1 MKRFLGAAAI
11 GLAASA
17 TSVVAQGCGGLYT
30 VERGDS
36 LSLIADNLYKNAA
49 LWTEVHRNNLSVI
62 GEDPNALRVGAKLRL
77 GCIDGLPTGLQGG
90 APAVQQALAPASTS
104 TVSTSTPAA
113 ATTPRRKLEQTVNLV
128 TAGDFAPFTDQ
139 ALDNQGLIT
148 DVVNTAMGQTPAR
161 DAYRVHWV
169 NDWSAHL
176 DPLMTSAMMDMA
188 FPWYKPDC
196 AGSPDNYRCAN
207 FHFSDPMFEMLILLF
222 VDKSRPVP
230 FSQDSDIE
238 GRTLCRP
245 AGYFTHDLDRAD
257 RRWISD
263 AKITLKQP
271 STVAG
276 CFEML
281 VAGEVDAVAMNEF
294 TGRAA
299 IKDLDLKDQVEVV
312 QGRPVS
318 IEGLHVL
325 VHKDHPEAETLLA
338 TINDGLD
345 SIKASGAYQQVID
358 RHMTKI
364 WADF

>member
-1 MKRFLGAAAI
+1 MKRFLGAAALA
-11 GLAASA
+11 LAATA
-17 TSVVAQGCGGLYT
+17 APAAAQACGGTYT

-36 LSLIADNLYKNAA
+36 LSRIADRQYKNAS
-49 LWTEVHRNNLSVI
+49 LWTEVHRNNLAVI
-62 GEDPNALRVGAKLRL
+62 GQDPNTLRVGMALRL
-77 GCIDGLPTGLQGG
+77 GCIGGLPVGLDVA
-90 APAVQQALAPASTS
+90 APAPQTAVQT
-104 TVSTSTPAA
+104 A
-113 ATTPRRKLEQTVNLV
+113 ATAPSRRRLERQINIV

-139 ALDNQGLIT
+139 SLENEGLIT
-148 DVVNTAMGQTPAR
+148 DVVRTAMHSSQSG
-161 DAYRVHWV
+161 DNYRVHWV
-169 NDWSAHL
+169 NDWSSHL
-176 DPLMTSAMMDMA
+176 DPLMTNAMMDMA

-196 AGSPDNYRCAN
+196 AGTPDNYRCTN

-222 VDKSRPVP
+222 VDKNRPIP
-230 FSQDSDIE
+230 FAQDSDIE

-263 AKITLKQP
+263 GKITLKQP
-271 STVAG
+271 QTVKG
-276 CFEML
+276 CFDLL

-299 IKDLDLKDQVEVV
+299 IKDLGLKDQVEVV

-325 VHKDHPEAETLLA
+325 VHKDHPNADALIS
-338 TINDGLD
+338 TINGGLD
-345 SIKASGAYQQVID
+345 AIKLSGAYQQVID
-358 RHMTKI
+358 RHMSNI

>member
-1 MKRFLGAAAI
+1 MKRFLGGAALA
-11 GLAASA
+11 LAASVTTA
-17 TSVVAQGCGGLYT
+17 AAQSCGGVYT

-36 LSLIADNLYKNAA
+36 LSLIADRHYRNATK
-49 LWTEVHRNNLSVI
+49 WTEVHRNNLSVI
-62 GEDPNALRVGAKLRL
+62 GENPDALRVGMDLRL
-77 GCIDGLPTGLQGG
+77 GCIDGLPVGLPGG
-90 APAVQQALAPASTS
+90 VTATPAVVQTAAAAPAPS
-104 TVSTSTPAA
+104 
-113 ATTPRRKLEQTVNLV
+113 RRKLEQSINIV

-139 ALDNQGLIT
+139 ALENEGLIT
-148 DVVNTAMGQTPAR
+148 DVVHTAMKSSQAN
-161 DAYRVHWV
+161 DNYRVHWV

-176 DPLMTSAMMDMA
+176 DPLMSNAMMDMA

-230 FSQDSDIE
+230 FAQDSDIE

-257 RRWISD
+257 RRWITD
-263 AKITLKQP
+263 GKITLKQP
-271 STVAG
+271 QTVKG
-276 CFEML
+276 CFDML
-281 VAGEVDAVAMNEF
+281 VSGEVDAVAMNEF

-299 IKDLDLKDQVEVV
+299 IKDLGLKDQVEVV

-325 VHKDHPEAETLLA
+325 VHKDHPQADALIS
-338 TINDGLD
+338 TINGGLD
-345 SIKASGAYQQVID
+345 AIKLSGAYQQVID
-358 RHMTKI
+358 RHMSNI

>member
-1 MKRFLGAAAI
+1 MKRFLGLAAAI
-11 GLAASA
+11 CVASSVSAA
-17 TSVVAQGCGGLYT
+17 AQTCGGSYT
-30 VERGDS
+30 VKRGDS
-36 LSLIADNLYKNAA
+36 LSVIADAQYKNASA
-49 LWTEVHRNNLSVI
+49 WTAVHRNNLSVI
-62 GEDPNALRVGAKLRL
+62 GENPNALRVGMRLQL
-77 GCIDGLPTGLQGG
+77 GCIAGLPVGLDAGTPATQTAGV
-90 APAVQQALAPASTS
+90 APARA
-104 TVSTSTPAA
+104 
-113 ATTPRRKLEQTVNLV
+113 TPRRKLEQTINLV

-148 DVVNTAMGQTPAR
+148 DVVNTAMGRTASR
-161 DAYRVHWV
+161 DGYKVHWI

-176 DPLMTSAMMDMA
+176 DPLMTSAMMDMG

-196 AGSPDNYRCAN
+196 AGSPDNFRCAN

-222 VDKSRPVP
+222 VDRSRPVP
-230 FSQDSDIE
+230 FARDTDIE

-257 RRWISD
+257 RRWITD

-271 STVAG
+271 ATVAA
-276 CFEML
+276 CFDML
-281 VAGEVDAVAMNEF
+281 VSGEVDAVAMNEF

-299 IKDLDLKDQVEVV
+299 IKDMGLKDQVEVV
-312 QGRPVS
+312 QGRPIS

-325 VHKDHPEAETLLA
+325 VHKDHPDAATLME
-338 TINDGLD
+338 TINGGLD
-345 SIKASGAYQQVID
+345 AIKASGEYQQVID

>member
-1 MKRFLGAAAI
+1 MKRFLGGAV
-11 GLAASA
+11 LALALSAVSASA
-17 TSVVAQGCGGLYT
+17 QSCGGIYT

-36 LSLIADNLYKNAA
+36 LSLIADRQYKNVST
-49 LWTEVHRNNLSVI
+49 WTEVHRNNLSVI
-62 GEDPNALRVGAKLRL
+62 GEDPNALRIGMQLRL
-77 GCIDGLPTGLQGG
+77 GCIDGLPVGLEGG
-90 APAVQQALAPASTS
+90 VAATPVAAAA
-104 TVSTSTPAA
+104 TPAA
-113 ATTPRRKLEQTVNLV
+113 TPATRRKLEQTVNLV
-128 TAGDFAPFTDQ
+128 TAGDFAPFTDKS
-139 ALDNQGLIT
+139 LENEGLIT
-148 DVVNTAMGQTPAR
+148 DVVNTAMRQSAVG

-169 NDWSAHL
+169 NDWSSHL
-176 DPLMTSAMMDMA
+176 DPLMTAAMMDMA

-222 VDKSRPVP
+222 VDKTRPVP
-230 FSQDSDIE
+230 FAQDADIE
-238 GRTLCRP
+238 GKTLCRP

-263 AKITLKQP
+263 GKITLKQP
-271 STVAG
+271 TTVAA

-299 IKDLDLKDQVEVV
+299 IKSLNLKDQVEVV
-312 QGRPVS
+312 QGRPIS

-325 VHKDHPEAETLLA
+325 VHKDHPEADALLS
-338 TINDGLD
+338 TINGGLD
-345 SIKASGAYQQVID
+345 AIKASGAYQQVID